1 MKVMLQYFLSDTY
14 QVMSYDH
21 IPHCVSL
28 VFLEL
33 TQQLP
38 LKFYCGFLLC
48 NLIDMNFLLDYWQK
62 ILNVFESS
70 LQSCP
75 YSGFDTAIHWVII
88 LVNASSPVYK
98 SVEFPMLVKFWQ
110 IDVLKFWN
118 FGAELC

>member
-38 LKFYCGFLLC
+38 LKFYCGVFLC
-48 NLIDMNFLLDYWQK
+48 NLIDMNFLLDYSQK

-88 LVNASSPVYK
+88 LANARSPVYISGISNACK
-98 SVEFPMLVKFWQ
+98 IVADRCIE
-110 IDVLKFWN
+110 VLK
-118 FGAELC
+118 L